1 MTSDHQ
7 HEHDRGLGYDLATL
21 RNRRAALELFAGMGA
36 FLIAGCGR
44 DEDATTLGAG
54 QSSTPSATAGTTTA
68 TASATTVGVCA
79 DEIPE
84 ETAGPFPGDGSNGPD
99 ILTESGIVRP
109 DITSSFG
116 SSTTRA
122 GGIPLTI
129 ELAVQDTSK
138 DCAALAGAAVYV
150 WHCDMAGQYSLYSDA
165 VTGENYLRGVQETDA
180 DGVVRFTSIFP
191 AAYQGRW
198 PHVHFEVYASLDTA
212 TSSGPIKATSQLALP
227 HDTCAAVY
235 ATTGYEQSVQNLA
248 QSSLSSDN
256 VFGDDSGVRQ
266 LATMSGS
273 TKAGYTAKLTVP
285 V

>member
-21 RNRRAALELFAGMGA
+21 RNRRAALGLLAGAGA
-36 FLIAGCGR
+36 FLLAGCGR
-44 DEDATTLGAG
+44 DEDATSLAARASGSPTTDAG
-54 QSSTPSATAGTTTA
+54 TATVTESATP
-68 TASATTVGVCA
+68 VGVCS
-79 DEIPE
+79 DEIPA

-99 ILTESGIVRP
+99 ILTQSGIVRS
-109 DITSSFG
+109 DIASSFG

-129 ELAVQDTSK
+129 ELAVQDTSNQ
-138 DCAALAGAAVYV
+138 CAALSGAAVYV
-150 WHCDMAGQYSLYSDA
+150 WHCDRDGQYSLYSDA

-180 DGVVRFTSIFP
+180 TGVVRFTSIFP

-198 PHVHFEVYASLDTA
+198 PHVHFEVYASLATA

-227 HDTCAAVY
+227 QDACAAVY
-235 ATTGYEQSVQNLA
+235 ATTGYEASVRNLA
-248 QSSLSSDN
+248 QTSLGNDM
-256 VFGDDSGVRQ
+256 VFGDDSAVRQ
-266 LATMSGS
+266 LATVNGS
-273 TKAGYTAKLTVP
+273 TTTGYTAKLTVP